1 MDMAILRRQGDLL
14 FKPVRFI
21 PQSNSQ
27 KIDGDVVAH
36 GENGHQHKAKG
47 GLVQLYAELEDP
59 NQISY
64 IDVKQKTVMEHE
76 EHNKIDLPAGK
87 YVVVHEREYDPFA
100 EEGQKIRQVID

>member
-1 MDMAILRRQGDLL
+1 MAILRRQGDLL
-14 FKPVRFI
+14 FKLVQWI
-21 PQSNSQ
+21 PESNSQ

-47 GLVQLYAELEDP
+47 GSVQLYADLEDP

-64 IDVKQKTVMEHE
+64 VDVKQKTVMEHE
-76 EHNKIDLPAGK
+76 EHNKIDLPKGK
-87 YVVVHEREYDPFA
+87 YAVVHEREYDPFA